1 MSRKVKHTYI
11 HAYIIYIS
19 SFQNRLN
26 NHCCSTGFYL
36 KSKFVGVKQIK
47 VMVIRKSFWK
57 VASLSKN
64 VATLCMMA
72 DDHVASSVASDILIV
87 NQ

>member
-1 MSRKVKHTYI
+1 
-11 HAYIIYIS
+11 
-19 SFQNRLN
+19 
-26 NHCCSTGFYL
+26 
-36 KSKFVGVKQIK
+36 
-47 VMVIRKSFWK
+47 MVIRKSFWK

-87 NQ
+87 NQWTNQSQQTVKKTEVIQEVISPEVIKLNQSILTNRN